1 MPVEIVERAAGRR
14 AVPATVPA
22 VEVRA
27 LVHTYGA
34 RRALDGVSFE
44 VRPGEIF
51 GLLGPNGGGKTTLFQ
66 VVSTLLVPTGG
77 SVQVFGEDVVRRPDR
92 VRRRMGVVFQKPA
105 LDARLS
111 VAENLRH
118 QGHLYGLRGA
128 ELGGRID
135 AALARVGLADRAG
148 DIVLTLS
155 GGLQRRAELA
165 KAVLHR
171 PDLLVLD
178 EPSTGL
184 DPSARRDVWSYL
196 QELRERDGTTVIL
209 TTHLMD
215 EAAACDRV
223 AILHQGHLVA
233 IGTPEALTEA
243 VGGDV
248 ILVSARQPDRL
259 ADRIR
264 ARFEVAVET
273 IDGQLRIERRRGH
286 EFITE
291 LVEAFPGEIDAVRF
305 GKPTLED
312 VFVHH
317 TGQRLD
323 ADER

>member
-1 MPVEIVERAAGRR
+1 MPVETVEPGADRR
-14 AVPATVPA
+14 TEATASPA
-22 VEVRA
+22 VEVCRLA
-27 LVHTYGA
+27 HTYGS

-66 VVSTLLVPTGG
+66 VVSTLLVPTSGF
-77 SVQVFGEDVVRRPDR
+77 VRVFGEDVVARPDR

-105 LDARLS
+105 LDGRLT
-111 VAENLRH
+111 VIENLRH
-118 QGHLYGLRGA
+118 QGHLYGLRGTD
-128 ELGGRID
+128 LTGRID
-135 AALARVGLADRAG
+135 AALERVGLRDRAT

-171 PDLLVLD
+171 PELLVLD

-184 DPSARRDVWSYL
+184 DPSARRDVWTYL
-196 QELRERDGTTVIL
+196 RELREDDGTTVIL

-223 AILHQGHLVA
+223 AILHQGRLVA
-233 IGTPEALTEA
+233 IGMPDALTEA

-264 ARFEVAVET
+264 TRFAVTVEM
-273 IDGQLRIERRRGH
+273 IDGQLRMERRRGH

-323 ADER
+323 A